1 MDIIT
6 TAIDLFPEIEWDIT
20 REVLEHDPDE
30 RLTSYKAIGRDYNS
44 HKVYLG
50 IAIYI
55 GGEFQ
60 HIEEIELQ

>member
-1 MDIIT
+1 MAIIT
-6 TAIDLFPEIEWDIT
+6 PASEIFPEIEWDIT
-20 REVLEHDPDE
+20 REILEHDPDE
-30 RLTSYKAIGRDYNS
+30 RLTSYKARGRDFNS
-44 HKVYLG
+44 DIKYLG